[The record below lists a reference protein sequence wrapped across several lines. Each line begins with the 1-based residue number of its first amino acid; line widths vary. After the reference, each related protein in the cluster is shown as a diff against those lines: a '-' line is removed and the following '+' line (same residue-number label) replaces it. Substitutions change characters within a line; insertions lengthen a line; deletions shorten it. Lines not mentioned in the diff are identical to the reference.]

1 MSNDFCYGL
10 ACSALSR
17 GASPPAA
24 ALARPLVNFYSPNAN
39 NSNMLDTKSALV
51 LKILQKECH
60 GSGYKVID
68 KSDIISSLPAKY
80 KMSEDTLDHIITFLE
95 RSEYIHIK
103 YDDEN
108 VYCLCVL
115 NEIGPAA
122 EKESKKE
129 KPKMW
134 LFLILTAF
142 FSLIG
147 GLLGSIIA
155 KYISF

>member
-1 MSNDFCYGL
+1 MPR
-10 ACSALSR
+10 AKR
-17 GASPPAA
+17 GAPPPSA
-24 ALARPLVNFYSPNAN
+24 ALARPPVNFYSPNAN
-39 NSNMLDTKSALV
+39 NNNMLDTKSALV

-80 KMSEDTLDHIITFLE
+80 KMSEDTLDHIITALE
-95 RSEYIHIK
+95 RGEYIHIK

-115 NEIGPAA
+115 NAASPSADKEI
-122 EKESKKE
+122 KKE
-129 KPKMW
+129 KPKIW
-134 LFLILTAF
+134 LFIILSAL

-147 GLLGSIIA
+147 GLIGSIIA
-155 KYISF
+155 KFINF